1 MELKANGGLLFITV
15 LLHFYYLIFLETANT
30 QKSEVFHL
38 RISLGNVNAP
48 VANCWYPQT
57 YNFTFRKNVLETL

>member
-15 LLHFYYLIFLETANT
+15 LLHFHYLIFLETANT

-48 VANCWYPQT
+48 VANC
-57 YNFTFRKNVLETL
+57 